1 MLTHTTMKTKPTG
14 QSLLMAVFDLR
25 LRFKEVKNIS
35 YLYANTFKNSN
46 QMDNFLR
53 K

>member
-25 LRFKEVKNIS
+25 LRYSENTVVKC
-35 YLYANTFKNSN
+35 YL
-46 QMDNFLR
+46 D
-53 K
+53 